1 MKILC
6 AVLSVLLIVA
16 VGYIFHQ
23 HQGIP
28 ERIALLDVERI
39 IAQSAPGKAGREHLS
54 IIDRRFQQGMEDLH
68 RSYQNAPEE
77 EQQRVFSNAE
87 ETLVRQFSVEE
98 RGVSDA
104 LKKIIYEE
112 AEKWRKEHSI
122 GAIFPAQLALASSE
136 KQVDCTDEILA
147 AVDRRQITFADLPVL
162 QINQPP
168 AITPVSPLA
177 KKKAEAK
184 PSKPE
189 ETKPQNNDNQDQE
202 RPAPTVPETKSQT
215 GELTDP
221 VTTNP
226 ESQTAGLAF
235 SGASAAN

>member
-6 AVLSVLLIVA
+6 AVLSVLLIMA
-16 VGYIFHQ
+16 VGYIFFQ
-23 HQGIP
+23 HQGAP

-54 IIDRRFQQGMEDLH
+54 IIDRSFQKGMEDLH

-112 AEKWRKEHSI
+112 AEKWRREHNI
-122 GAIFPAQLALASSE
+122 GAIFPAQLALVSSD
-136 KQVDCTDEILA
+136 KQLDCTDGILA
-147 AVDRRQITFADLPVL
+147 AVDKRQITFAELPTL
-162 QINQPP
+162 QINQPS
-168 AITPVSPLA
+168 AITPRSPLA
-177 KKKAEAK
+177 MKKSDAK
-184 PSKPE
+184 TSASE
-189 ETKPQNNDNQDQE
+189 VT
-202 RPAPTVPETKSQT
+202 APK
-215 GELTDP
+215 
-221 VTTNP
+221 TNP
-226 ESQTAGLAF
+226 ESQTAEQDL
-235 SGASAAN
+235 SGASTAN

>member
-23 HQGIP
+23 HQAVP
-28 ERIALLDVERI
+28 ERIALLDVEKI

-54 IIDRRFQQGMEDLH
+54 IIDRRFQKGMDDLH

-112 AEKWRKEHSI
+112 AEKWRKEHNI
-122 GAIFPAQLALASSE
+122 GAIFPAQLALVSSD
-136 KQVDCTDEILA
+136 KQLDCTDEILA
-147 AVDRRQITFADLPVL
+147 AVDRRQITFAELPVL

-168 AITPVSPLA
+168 AMTPVSPLA

-184 PSKPE
+184 PSAPE
-189 ETKPQNNDNQDQE
+189 VTKPQDSDSQDQG
-202 RPAPTVPETKSQT
+202 RPAPTAPETKSQT
-215 GELTDP
+215 GKLTAP

>member
-6 AVLSVLLIVA
+6 AVLSVMLIVA
-16 VGYIFHQ
+16 VGYIFYQ
-23 HQGIP
+23 HQATP
-28 ERIALLDVERI
+28 ERIALLDVEKI

-54 IIDRRFQQGMEDLH
+54 IIDRRFQKGMEDLH

-112 AEKWRKEHSI
+112 ADKWRKEHNV
-122 GAIFPAQLALASSE
+122 GAIFPAQMALVSSD
-136 KQVDCTDEILA
+136 KQLDCTDEILA
-147 AVDRRQITFADLPVL
+147 AVDRRHISFAELPML

-168 AITPVSPLA
+168 STSPLSLPEQ
-177 KKKAEAK
+177 KKAGAQTGAL
-184 PSKPE
+184 SAPE
-189 ETKPQNNDNQDQE
+189 NQIPQMAE
-202 RPAPTVPETKSQT
+202 PET
-215 GELTDP
+215 P
-221 VTTNP
+221 
-226 ESQTAGLAF
+226 
-235 SGASAAN
+235 AAN